1 VSELTITLTEIDLPL
16 IPTLATGD
24 TKMRKAVET
33 PTIRTLWL
41 SFNNDDDDGFLGV
54 AIVDVVE
61 EENAVEMAVVKTIHL
76 GINPGPD
83 SSVLI
88 LNMTNNPLIK
98 LEHKNRLILDEKLLL
113 KLGRRPFVEADARAQ
128 CSCSDCLSAQV

>member
-1 VSELTITLTEIDLPL
+1 VSKLAIKLPEIDSTL
-16 IPTLATGD
+16 ISTLAAGD

-33 PTIRTLWL
+33 PMIRTLWL
-41 SFNNDDDDGFLGV
+41 SFNNDDDDDGFLGV

-113 KLGRRPFVEADARAQ
+113 KLGRRPFFEADARA
-128 CSCSDCLSAQV
+128 